1 MIEII
6 CAAIASISGI
16 IVAIVG
22 RDIKRADR
30 KAQARADE
38 EEKKN
43 KIREKQSLLQLRMTD
58 ASLQLSVVSANALT
72 NGHNNGN
79 VEKARVAAENAFR
92 DYEEFLHEIAMHE
105 VVN

>member
-58 ASLQLSVVSANALT
+58 AALQLSVVSANALT